1 MKTVTGNYY
10 NLYHP
15 SPAIPS
21 HASFPAPPQSAL
33 SLLAK
38 RRPRARVDTQIS
50 KRKVIPIIGLHALP
64 VHSSIP
70 EELRSPVRIAGSVLV
85 ESVQSSVEILR
96 AAGESVLELGLDRRE
111 A

>member
-15 SPAIPS
+15 SPALPS
-21 HASFPAPPQSAL
+21 HASLPAPPRSAL
-33 SLLAK
+33 LLAK
-38 RRPRARVDTQIS
+38 RRPRARVDTQLS
-50 KRKVIPIIGLHALP
+50 KRKVIPIIGLHPLP
-64 VHSSIP
+64 VHNRIAK
-70 EELRSPVRIAGSVLV
+70 ELRSPVRTAGSVLV

>member
-1 MKTVTGNYY
+1 MKTVTGDYY

-15 SPAIPS
+15 SPALPS
-21 HASFPAPPQSAL
+21 HASLPAPPRSAL
-33 SLLAK
+33 LLAK
-38 RRPRARVDTQIS
+38 RRPRARVDTQLS
-50 KRKVIPIIGLHALP
+50 KRKVIPIIGLHPLP
-64 VHSSIP
+64 VHNRIAK
-70 EELRSPVRIAGSVLV
+70 ELRSPVRTAGSVLV